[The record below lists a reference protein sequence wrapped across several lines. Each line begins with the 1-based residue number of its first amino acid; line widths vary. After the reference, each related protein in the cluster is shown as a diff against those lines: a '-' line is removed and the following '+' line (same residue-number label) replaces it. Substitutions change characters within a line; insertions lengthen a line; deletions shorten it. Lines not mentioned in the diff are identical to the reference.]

1 MFSSCK
7 WFFFSY
13 NSEVVKLLL
22 RYLIVIWYFMT
33 KYWIFTYTF
42 QLNHHSDSGGK
53 YFLFHFIGGEV
64 KDHRGKTVHLYIC
77 HGFPVIVSY
86 CLTIYWASCAKSFQW
101 YPLCVTPWTVA
112 AKLLWPWD
120 SPGERTGVGCHF
132 LLQGIFPEPV
142 SPALAGGFFLL
153 LPPGKPLCKC
163 LMF

>member
-22 RYLIVIWYFMT
+22 RYLLVIWYFMT

-64 KDHRGKTVHLYIC
+64 KDRRGKAVHLYIC

-112 AKLLWPWD
+112 CQAPLTMGFSRRAYWSGLP
-120 SPGERTGVGCHF
+120 
-132 LLQGIFPEPV
+132 FP
-142 SPALAGGFFLL
+142 
-153 LPPGKPLCKC
+153 PPGDLPWTRVSC
-163 LMF
+163 LGRRFLPTTATWEALV